1 MTVRSKLSGELRA
14 WWATLTAICL
24 LGAAVAYGVTWYRQG
39 ELEKEATRDA
49 RRLVVDSLQPL
60 LTPADLDAPIRG
72 ERYQELAVHVEDHL
86 LGGPINAV
94 VIWGDDGTVLFA
106 DDPARVGQRDPDV
119 RDEVH
124 AVAAGTSEGVVDG
137 ERFRVFTSLRVG
149 EDGELAA
156 VEVGRSH
163 AAIVAE
169 ARAPWYPWVR
179 RGLVAAVIFAAL
191 YIATG
196 IFFAIL
202 RRLDARDASSTSA
215 PSERHPSRAE
225 RKAQPAPNA
234 DLPAYMQPG
243 FQEEV
248 QARRRVED
256 ELEAV
261 EKERDS
267 LRAKVRHLESEL
279 ETLRSRA
286 DEAEPEPDG
295 HVVPLS
301 RR

>member
-1 MTVRSKLSGELRA
+1 
-14 WWATLTAICL
+14 
-24 LGAAVAYGVTWYRQG
+24 
-39 ELEKEATRDA
+39 
-49 RRLVVDSLQPL
+49 VVDSLQPL
-60 LTPADLDAPIRG
+60 LLPADLEAPIRG
-72 ERYQELAVHVEDHL
+72 ERYEELAAHVEDHL

-94 VIWGDDGTVLFA
+94 VIWRDDGTVLFA
-106 DDPARVGQRDPDV
+106 DDPARVGEKDPAM
-119 RDEVH
+119 RDEIH
-124 AVAAGTSEGVVDG
+124 AVAAGTSEAVIDG

-169 ARAPWYPWVR
+169 AREPWYPWVSR
-179 RGLVAAVIFAAL
+179 ALVAAVIFAAL

-196 IFFAIL
+196 IFFAVL
-202 RRLDARDASSTSA
+202 GRLDKRAARDGTA
-215 PSERHPSRAE
+215 PSERHSARAE
-225 RKAQPAPNA
+225 KKATQAPPV
-234 DLPAYMQPG
+234 DQPAYMHPG
-243 FQEEV
+243 FQEES
-248 QARRRVED
+248 QARRRVEE
-256 ELEAV
+256 ELEAI

-279 ETLRSRA
+279 ETIRSRSS
-286 DEAEPEPDG
+286 ETEPEPDDA

>member
-1 MTVRSKLSGELRA
+1 MTVRSNLSGELRA

-39 ELEKEATRDA
+39 ELEREATRDA
-49 RRLVVDSLQPL
+49 RRLVVDTLQPL
-60 LTPADLDAPIRG
+60 LTPADLEEPIRG
-72 ERYQELAVHVEDHL
+72 DRYEDLAAEVDDHL
-86 LGGPINAV
+86 LGGPINTV
-94 VIWGDDGTVLFA
+94 VIWRDDGTILFA
-106 DDPARVGQRDPDV
+106 DDPTRVGQKDPEM
-119 RDEVH
+119 RDEIH

-156 VEVGRSH
+156 AEVGRSH

-169 ARAPWYPWVR
+169 AREPWYPWVSR
-179 RGLVAAVIFAAL
+179 ALIAAVVFAAL

-196 IFFAIL
+196 IYFAV
-202 RRLDARDASSTSA
+202 RGRLDTRAAREGSA
-215 PSERHPSRAE
+215 PSGRHPARAE
-225 RKAQPAPNA
+225 QKAQPAPKA

-248 QARRRVED
+248 QARLRVEE
-256 ELEAV
+256 ELETL

-267 LRAKVRHLESEL
+267 LRAKVRHLESQL
-279 ETLRSRA
+279 ETLRSRSS
-286 DEAEPEPDG
+286 EPEPEPDA

>member
-1 MTVRSKLSGELRA
+1 MIVRSKLSGEIRA

-39 ELEKEATRDA
+39 ELEREATRDA
-49 RRLVVDSLQPL
+49 RRLVVDSLQPV
-60 LTPADLDAPIRG
+60 LTPADLEDPIRG
-72 ERYQELAVHVEDHL
+72 ERYEQLAAEVDDHL
-86 LGGPINAV
+86 LGGPINVV
-94 VIWGDDGTVLFA
+94 VIWRDDGTILFA
-106 DDPARVGQRDPDV
+106 DDPARVGQKEPEV
-119 RDEVH
+119 RDEIH
-124 AVAAGTSEGVVDG
+124 AVAAGTSEGMVDG

-169 ARAPWYPWVR
+169 AQDPWYPWVK
-179 RGLVAAVIFAAL
+179 RGLILAVVFAAL
-191 YIATG
+191 YVATG
-196 IFFAIL
+196 IFFAVL
-202 RRLDARDASSTSA
+202 GRLDARSARAGSA
-215 PSERHPSRAE
+215 PSERQPSRAE
-225 RKAQPAPNA
+225 KKARPAPDA

-243 FQEEV
+243 FQEEM
-248 QARRRVED
+248 QARRRVEE

-267 LRAKVRHLESEL
+267 LRARVRHLESEL
-279 ETLRSRA
+279 ESQRA
-286 DEAEPEPDG
+286 RPSEPEPEGDG

>member
-39 ELEKEATRDA
+39 ELEREATRDA

-60 LTPADLDAPIRG
+60 LTPADLEEPIQG
-72 ERYQELAVHVEDHL
+72 DRYEELAAEVDDRL

-94 VIWGDDGTVLFA
+94 VIWRDDGTVLFA
-106 DDPARVGQRDPDV
+106 DDATRVGQKDPEM
-119 RDEVH
+119 RDEIH

-163 AAIVAE
+163 AVIVAE
-169 ARAPWYPWVR
+169 AREPWYPWVSR
-179 RGLVAAVIFAAL
+179 ALIAAVVFAAL

-196 IFFAIL
+196 IFFAV
-202 RRLDARDASSTSA
+202 RGRLDTRAGSA
-215 PSERHPSRAE
+215 PSQPHSSRAE
-225 RKAQPAPNA
+225 KKAQPAQAA

-243 FQEEV
+243 FQEEER
-248 QARRRVED
+248 ARRRVEE
-256 ELEAV
+256 ELETV

-267 LRAKVRHLESEL
+267 LRAKVRHLEGQL
-279 ETLRSRA
+279 DTLRSRPS
-286 DEAEPEPDG
+286 DPDPEPDG

>member
-39 ELEKEATRDA
+39 ELEREATRDA

-60 LTPADLDAPIRG
+60 LLPADLEEPIRG
-72 ERYQELAVHVEDHL
+72 ERYEQLAAEVEDDL
-86 LGGPINAV
+86 LGGPINTV
-94 VIWGDDGTVLFA
+94 VIWRDDGTVLFA
-106 DDPARVGQRDPDV
+106 DDPARVGQKDPAV

-124 AVAAGTSEGVVDG
+124 AVAAGTSEGVIEG

-156 VEVGRSH
+156 AEVGRSH

-169 ARAPWYPWVR
+169 AREPWYPWVSR
-179 RGLVAAVIFAAL
+179 ALVAAVVFAAL
-191 YIATG
+191 YIGTG
-196 IFFAIL
+196 IFFAVL
-202 RRLDARDASSTSA
+202 GRLDARGARASG
-215 PSERHPSRAE
+215 PNERHPSRAE
-225 RKAQPAPNA
+225 KTSPSAATA
-234 DLPAYMQPG
+234 DQPAYMHPG
-243 FQEEV
+243 FQEEA

-256 ELEAV
+256 ELESV

-279 ETLRSRA
+279 DGLRSRSV
-286 DEAEPEPDG
+286 DAEPEPDG